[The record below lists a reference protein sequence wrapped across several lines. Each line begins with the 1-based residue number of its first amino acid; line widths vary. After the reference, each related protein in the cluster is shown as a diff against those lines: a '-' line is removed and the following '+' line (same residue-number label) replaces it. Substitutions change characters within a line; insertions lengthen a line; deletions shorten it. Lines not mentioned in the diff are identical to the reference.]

1 MTGRIRSTLEWM
13 VCCFSC
19 SRISIILQMISI
31 ILRSGDLND
40 QSWQSTSLIYFCN
53 FVCTVY
59 RCIAILEI
67 PLIIFEFFN
76 DWPKIMVKDV
86 YVLGR
91 VNISCFI
98 CDCANSVFTNTP
110 NIFQTHVRR
119 QYDFHTILGIVC
131 STFTQIV
138 ATYTHVHLSLAPPAF
153 HWTIL
158 FYSIVLVLP
167 SVVYFGTIAHD
178 WFFFV
183 IFYYYYS
190 TKLSV
195 FSQQFFCESH
205 FYSIV
210 FELTF
215 YKSELEQTD

>member
-1 MTGRIRSTLEWM
+1 
-13 VCCFSC
+13 
-19 SRISIILQMISI
+19 
-31 ILRSGDLND
+31 
-40 QSWQSTSLIYFCN
+40 
-53 FVCTVY
+53 
-59 RCIAILEI
+59 
-67 PLIIFEFFN
+67 
-76 DWPKIMVKDV
+76 
-86 YVLGR
+86 
-91 VNISCFI
+91 
-98 CDCANSVFTNTP
+98 
-110 NIFQTHVRR
+110 VRR

-178 WFFFV
+178 CFFFFFFFFF
-183 IFYYYYS
+183 FYYYYS

-215 YKSELEQTD
+215 YKSELEH

>member
-1 MTGRIRSTLEWM
+1 
-13 VCCFSC
+13 
-19 SRISIILQMISI
+19 
-31 ILRSGDLND
+31 
-40 QSWQSTSLIYFCN
+40 
-53 FVCTVY
+53 
-59 RCIAILEI
+59 
-67 PLIIFEFFN
+67 
-76 DWPKIMVKDV
+76 
-86 YVLGR
+86 
-91 VNISCFI
+91 
-98 CDCANSVFTNTP
+98 
-110 NIFQTHVRR
+110 VRR

-190 TKLSV
+190 TL
-195 FSQQFFCESH
+195 CELLIG
-205 FYSIV
+205 FN
-210 FELTF
+210 L
-215 YKSELEQTD
+215 